1 MSTGLGIGYGSVM
14 FSLLLVL
21 IKVLFVVF
29 VVALI
34 AGIVVYIKNN
44 IFTKED
50 IESIKNTFSGKKPVI
65 QKEACT
71 ACGNAIEAEW
81 KLCPLCGKE
90 REI

>member
-14 FSLLLVL
+14 FSLMLMLV
-21 IKVLFVVF
+21 KVLFVVF

-50 IESIKNTFSGKKPVI
+50 IESIKNTFSGKKPVSQI
-65 QKEACT
+65 EACT
-71 ACGNAIEAEW
+71 ACGNAIQAEW

>member
-1 MSTGLGIGYGSVM
+1 MGTGFGIGYGSVL

-21 IKVLFVVF
+21 VKILFAVF

-44 IFTKED
+44 IFTKEE
-50 IESIKNTFSGKKPVI
+50 IESIKNTFSGKKPVS
-65 QKEACT
+65 QLEACT

>member
-14 FSLLLVL
+14 FSLMLMLV
-21 IKVLFVVF
+21 KVLFVVF
-29 VVALI
+29 AVALI

-50 IESIKNTFSGKKPVI
+50 IESIKNTFSGKKPVSQI
-65 QKEACT
+65 EACT
-71 ACGNAIEAEW
+71 ACGNAIQAEW

>member
-1 MSTGLGIGYGSVM
+1 MGAGLGVGYGSVL

-44 IFTKED
+44 IFTKEE
-50 IESIKNTFSGKKPVI
+50 IESIKNTFRGKKQNV
-65 QKEACT
+65 QKDACT
-71 ACGNAIEAEW
+71 ACGQELETEW
-81 KLCPLCGKE
+81 KLCPQCGIEKQ
-90 REI
+90 I

>member
-1 MSTGLGIGYGSVM
+1 MSTGLGIGYGSVF

-21 IKVLFVVF
+21 VKVLFAVF

-44 IFTKED
+44 IFTKEE
-50 IESIKNTFSGKKPVI
+50 IESIKNTFSGKKPVG

-71 ACGNAIEAEW
+71 ACGNTLEAEW